1 MYNPMAVEKQLSTPV
16 IARKNTKLAMAMLA
30 TLALGSFGS
39 VANGTEVSSG
49 NAGSETVSRTS
60 IAPTPEYSG
69 VSKAMRAVS
78 MALPS
83 VVIIGESPGPAD
95 TTIVLVHVSG
105 SADVTPLYVLG
116 DNKTVISGS
125 VIQPVAPIRAATVA
139 VSKRPEVNQVEPGL
153 SASVPAPASPE
164 VSSPPTEIPAPGP
177 SKQVDTKKG
186 TDSVVE
192 IPAPPAPVKPDV
204 VADDVQSPGDAPDRK
219 VAAAEADPAILIDS
233 IESMVGGDVFGTAVK
248 RVLDTDPDI
257 DAVRN
262 MESPR
267 ELQEAYYKLVKGLP
281 AIIQGSGPRHIYV
294 MFDPNCPVCH
304 TYYSQV
310 SNDVASGRVTV
321 HWLPAIIFADQ
332 RSSLTVSAALAA
344 SVNSDDG
351 GVGMLKRVMTEP
363 GFINSIDQSD
373 RVPALTPFM
382 EPVLKNTAV
391 MAMAKAE
398 TPLLI
403 FQTSE
408 GDLSISGGIPV
419 GGYIG
424 TIGVKTP

>member
-1 MYNPMAVEKQLSTPV
+1 
-16 IARKNTKLAMAMLA
+16 
-30 TLALGSFGS
+30 
-39 VANGTEVSSG
+39 
-49 NAGSETVSRTS
+49 
-60 IAPTPEYSG
+60 
-69 VSKAMRAVS
+69 
-78 MALPS
+78 
-83 VVIIGESPGPAD
+83 
-95 TTIVLVHVSG
+95 
-105 SADVTPLYVLG
+105 
-116 DNKTVISGS
+116 
-125 VIQPVAPIRAATVA
+125 
-139 VSKRPEVNQVEPGL
+139 
-153 SASVPAPASPE
+153 
-164 VSSPPTEIPAPGP
+164 
-177 SKQVDTKKG
+177 
-186 TDSVVE
+186 
-192 IPAPPAPVKPDV
+192 
-204 VADDVQSPGDAPDRK
+204 
-219 VAAAEADPAILIDS
+219 
-233 IESMVGGDVFGTAVK
+233 MVGGAVFGPTVK

-267 ELQEAYYKLVKGLP
+267 ELQDAYYELVKGLP
-281 AIIQGSGPRHIYV
+281 AIVQGSGPRHIYV

-363 GFINSIDQSD
+363 GFINAIDQSD

-408 GDLSISGGIPV
+408 GGLSISGGIPV

-424 TIGVKTP
+424 TIGAKNP